1 MKNLMQA
8 YNLVKKYG
16 HVIGMVVELLVIVEE
31 SGKDKK
37 LTKEERSKIMKI
49 LNKNILNFVTA
60 FNTEIKI
67 LCIDI
72 YSYCFSA

>member
-8 YNLVKKYG
+8 YNLVKRYG

-37 LTKEERSKIMKI
+37 LSSDERSKIMKQLWQI
-49 LNKNILNFVTA
+49 VYA
-60 FNTEIKI
+60 IKGKI
-67 LCIDI
+67 
-72 YSYCFSA
+72 

>member
-37 LTKEERSKIMKI
+37 LTKQERSKIMKKLWQI
-49 LNKNILNFVTA
+49 VNTVKKNI
-60 FNTEIKI
+60 K
-67 LCIDI
+67 
-72 YSYCFSA
+72 

>member
-37 LTKEERSKIMKI
+37 LTKEERSKIMKKLWQI
-49 LNKNILNFVTA
+49 VNTVKKNL
-60 FNTEIKI
+60 K
-67 LCIDI
+67 
-72 YSYCFSA
+72 

>member
-31 SGKDKK
+31 SGRDKK
-37 LTKEERSKIMKI
+37 LSPDERSKIMKKLWQI
-49 LNKNILNFVTA
+49 VNTVKKNI
-60 FNTEIKI
+60 K
-67 LCIDI
+67 
-72 YSYCFSA
+72 

>member
-37 LTKEERSKIMKI
+37 LTKQERSKIMKKLWQI
-49 LNKNILNFVTA
+49 V
-60 FNTEIKI
+60 NTVKRN
-67 LCIDI
+67 LK
-72 YSYCFSA
+72 

>member
-8 YNLVKKYG
+8 YNLVKRYG

-37 LTKEERSKIMKI
+37 LSKQERSKIMKKLWQI
-49 LNKNILNFVTA
+49 VNTVKKNM
-60 FNTEIKI
+60 K
-67 LCIDI
+67 
-72 YSYCFSA
+72 

>member
-8 YNLVKKYG
+8 YNLVKKYR

-37 LTKEERSKIMKI
+37 LSPDERSKIMKKLWQI
-49 LNKNILNFVTA
+49 V
-60 FNTEIKI
+60 NTVKENLK
-67 LCIDI
+67 
-72 YSYCFSA
+72 

>member
-8 YNLVKKYG
+8 YNLVKRYG

-37 LTKEERSKIMKI
+37 LSKQERSKIMKKLWQI
-49 LNKNILNFVTA
+49 VNTVKKNI
-60 FNTEIKI
+60 K
-67 LCIDI
+67 
-72 YSYCFSA
+72 

>member
-37 LTKEERSKIMKI
+37 LSKQERSKIMKKLWQI
-49 LNKNILNFVTA
+49 VNTVKKNI
-60 FNTEIKI
+60 K
-67 LCIDI
+67 
-72 YSYCFSA
+72 

>member
-16 HVIGMVVELLVIVEE
+16 HVIGMIVELLVIVEE

-37 LTKEERSKIMKI
+37 LSKQERSKIMKKLWQI
-49 LNKNILNFVTA
+49 VNTVKKNI
-60 FNTEIKI
+60 K
-67 LCIDI
+67 
-72 YSYCFSA
+72 

>member
-37 LTKEERSKIMKI
+37 LTKEERSKIMKKLWQI
-49 LNKNILNFVTA
+49 G
-60 FNTEIKI
+60 NTVKKK
-67 LCIDI
+67 LK
-72 YSYCFSA
+72 